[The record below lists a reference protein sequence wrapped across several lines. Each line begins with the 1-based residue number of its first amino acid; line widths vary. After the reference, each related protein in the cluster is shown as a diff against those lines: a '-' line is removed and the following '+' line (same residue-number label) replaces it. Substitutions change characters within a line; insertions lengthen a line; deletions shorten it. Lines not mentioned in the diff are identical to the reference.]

1 LGKILKNKQLKH
13 DSYFIAQALKE
24 AHKAYKKGEVPI
36 GAIITLENKIISRG
50 FNKCIM
56 LSDPTAH
63 AEIIAL
69 RKAAKKLKNY
79 RLNDCFLYVTIEP
92 CPMCAGALV
101 NARIKK
107 IIFGAYDVKAGA
119 CKSVF
124 EITNNRKLNHQIE
137 FDGNKKE
144 YLNIECAEIIRNFL
158 KNRRKI
164 KRG

>member
-1 LGKILKNKQLKH
+1 LKNKQFK
-13 DSYFIAQALKE
+13 DASYFMSQALKE
-24 AHKAYKKGEVPI
+24 AQKAYERGEVPV
-36 GAIITLENKIISRG
+36 GAVITFDNEIISRG

-69 RKAAKKLKNY
+69 RKASKKLKNY
-79 RLNDCFLYVTIEP
+79 RLNDCRIYVTIEP

-107 IIFGAYDVKAGA
+107 IIFGSYDVKSGA

-124 EITNNRKLNHQIE
+124 EIINNKKLNHQIE
-137 FDGNKKE
+137 FAGEKKE
-144 YLNIECAEIIRNFL
+144 YLSAECAGIIKKFF
-158 KNRRKI
+158 KEKRK
-164 KRG
+164 K